1 MYLVRVQKYSMKG
14 IKGLILLSLL
24 SIVIGSCFDPPE
36 YNDIPEITFDKIL
49 FKEVPGA
56 GTNDSLILYIDF
68 KDGDGDL
75 GLDQDDPFYSQDPYH
90 SSFYFLT
97 TPGCSVSP
105 CDTTKVSTR
114 LVYDTEDVPYVLL
127 NTNGV
132 PGKLVTNK
140 TRNQTGYNYLPTY
153 TTNNCEFYSDDRI
166 LVPEAAADASYN
178 IIDTLVDQAKNKYF
192 VIQEPMLYKK
202 NPNHYN
208 IEVKFFVH
216 EGNSGFVEYN
226 WAKFCY
232 EYDGRFPLLSSQ
244 SNALEGTLRYGMGN
258 PSYLALFS
266 VKTLRLE
273 IRIKDRALN
282 VSNKISTPQFTL
294 DGIRVQ

>member
-1 MYLVRVQKYSMKG
+1 MKV
-14 IKGLILLSLL
+14 IKGLILLCFLAI
-24 SIVIGSCFDPPE
+24 SISSCFDPPE
-36 YNDIPEITFDKIL
+36 FTTTPEITYDKIQ

-56 GTNDSLILYIDF
+56 GTNDSLILYINF

-75 GLDQDDPFYSQDPYH
+75 GLDPDDPEYSQYPYH
-90 SSFYFLT
+90 SSDYFLT

-114 LVYDTEDVPYVLL
+114 LVTDEEGVPYILL
-127 NTNGV
+127 NSNGIT
-132 PGKLVTNK
+132 GKLVTSR
-140 TRNQTGYNYLPTY
+140 TRNESGYTYLPAY
-153 TTNNCEFYSDDRI
+153 SNNNCEFYSEDRI

-178 IIDTLVDQAKNKYF
+178 ILDTLYSGTSKF
-192 VIQEPMLYKK
+192 FLIQEPLLYKK
-202 NPNHYN
+202 NTNHYN
-208 IEVKFFVH
+208 IEVRFFVY
-216 EGNSGFVEYN
+216 EGNNGFVEFN

-273 IRIKDRALN
+273 VRIKDRALH
-282 VSNKISTPQFTL
+282 VSNKISTQQFTL
-294 DGIRVQ
+294 DGIRVN